1 MYWIDIKSPMYFISY
16 KYRSLASIVK
26 FIANWDR
33 GEHEEK
39 KGEGQTFTSYYLLV
53 PDMTAILG

>member
-1 MYWIDIKSPMYFISY
+1 MYFISY

-33 GEHEEK
+33 GENEEK